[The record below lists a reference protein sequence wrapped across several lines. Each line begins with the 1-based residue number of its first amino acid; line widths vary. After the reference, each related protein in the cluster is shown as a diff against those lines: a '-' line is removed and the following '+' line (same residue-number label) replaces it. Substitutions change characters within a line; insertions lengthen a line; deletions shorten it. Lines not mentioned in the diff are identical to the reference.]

1 LAAGPRRAINSRA
14 AVRTASSLRFVV
26 LVILVACLPCGRFL
40 P

>member
-26 LVILVACLPCGRFL
+26 VGI
-40 P
+40 